1 MVKFLAPAEQLC
13 IRTPLIKLCHPH
25 EKVSLSFFIFLLYF
39 YSGLGAGYFCSSIRF
54 QLWKKITRWT
64 FTISFSILGKKE
76 FTLPNYEFSYPVTV
90 IRIKLKRNQLGILIG
105 GFYVPT
111 AIFSVLS
118 MISFFI
124 NPDVVCW
131 NQLKN

>member
-1 MVKFLAPAEQLC
+1 MEQD
-13 IRTPLIKLCHPH
+13 TSAVPLDFNCERKLQDGHLPYH
-25 EKVSLSFFIFLLYF
+25 
-39 YSGLGAGYFCSSIRF
+39 
-54 QLWKKITRWT
+54 
-64 FTISFSILGKKE
+64 FSILGKKE
-76 FTLPNYEFSYPVTV
+76 FTLPNYEFSYPVTG

-124 NPDVVCW
+124 NPDLVR
-131 NQLKN
+131 